1 MRDLSSHLPF
11 KIGTRGSPLAM
22 VQARQVQALLQ
33 QTDPQLATEGAV
45 EIVQI
50 STSGD
55 RIQDRP
61 LSEVGGKGLF
71 TKEIEEALFSGQ
83 VDVAVHST
91 KDVATILPDGLQL
104 SCYLPREDPRDALFA
119 GAGVTSLAEL
129 PEKAVVGTASLRRQ
143 AMVKRARPDIST
155 TLLRGNVATRLK
167 KLANGDVDATLLA
180 VAGLKRLQQQD
191 KIVAPLA
198 TDGFL
203 PAVAQ
208 GIVSLETRLPGETA
222 RDQCLYDL
230 LQNLTDRD
238 ATLAAMSER
247 ACLQALDG
255 SCRTPIAAYGT
266 LMMNEGQ
273 IRLTLQAEIL
283 LPDGSV
289 CIHQQQECDFPDH
302 PIATAEMQKL
312 AFETGFQLGLSIKSE
327 AGSAFFDKL
336 AAQMAVEG

>member
-1 MRDLSSHLPF
+1 MRDLSSYLPF

-22 VQARQVQALLQ
+22 VQARQVQAVLQ
-33 QTDPQLATEGAV
+33 QADPQLAAAGAV

-50 STSGD
+50 STAGD
-55 RIQDRP
+55 RIQNRP

-71 TKEIEEALFSGQ
+71 TKEIEEALFSGD
-83 VDVAVHST
+83 VDIAVHST

-119 GAGVTSLAEL
+119 GDGVTSLAQL
-129 PEKAVVGTASLRRQ
+129 PKNAIVGTASLRRQ
-143 AMVKRARPDIST
+143 AMVKRARPDITT
-155 TLLRGNVATRLK
+155 TLLRGNVATRLQ
-167 KLANGDVDATLLA
+167 KLADGVVDATLLA
-180 VAGLKRLQQQD
+180 VAGLNRLQQQD

-198 TDGFL
+198 TDDFL

-208 GIVSLETRLPGETA
+208 GIVSLEIRLPIQTD

-230 LQNLTDRD
+230 LQGFTDRD
-238 ATLAAMSER
+238 ATLAAISER

-266 LMMNEGQ
+266 LKTAGDQ
-273 IRLTLQAEIL
+273 VKLTLKAEIL

-289 CIHQQQECDFPDH
+289 CVHQQQECDFPNQ
-302 PIATAEMQKL
+302 PVATEEMQKL
-312 AFETGFQLGLSIKSE
+312 AFEAGFQLGQAIKAE
-327 AGSAFFDKL
+327 AGTAFFDKL
-336 AAQMAVEG
+336 EAQMAVEG